1 MGKERDFI
9 PARICVIK
17 QASQHSPTGQGGADS
32 IPDNKVIEEPDIN
45 QFQGR
50 FDPACNA
57 LVGLARLCHAG
68 WMIVGQNDS
77 GGVHSQRLFDDT
89 SCGRSLSRASRKVS
103 VSAGLRMASPI
114 GKVSSK

>member
-77 GGVHSQRLFDDT
+77 GGVHSQRLFDD
-89 SCGRSLSRASRKVS
+89 
-103 VSAGLRMASPI
+103 AGP
-114 GKVSSK
+114 